1 MTLDDIEG
9 IGIYTVEVEDF
20 KEIRLVLMDLRVRN
34 FKKVS
39 RWMEA
44 DSVTRGAQS
53 SDFSNRDAKD

>member
-1 MTLDDIEG
+1 MNYSKTVTLDDEG
-9 IGIYTVEVEDF
+9 IGIYNVEVEDF
-20 KEIRLVLMDLRVRN
+20 KEIRLVRN

>member
-1 MTLDDIEG
+1 MTLDDEG
-9 IGIYTVEVEDF
+9 IGIYNVEIEDF
-20 KEIRLVLMDLRVRN
+20 KEIRLVRN

>member
-1 MTLDDIEG
+1 MNYSKTVTLDDEG
-9 IGIYTVEVEDF
+9 IGIYNVEIEDF
-20 KEIRLVLMDLRVRN
+20 KEIRLVRN